1 MFSVYAIISILSKR
15 IYIGQARD
23 LEKRLVMHN
32 AGYVKSTKNE
42 LPWEL
47 ISSQE
52 LNSREEARYIEFT
65 LKKSLGKRNKW
76 ISENEATPSE
86 GFQPIG
92 GSTPEGERI
101 RTRPS

>member
-65 LKKSLGKRNKW
+65 LKNH
-76 ISENEATPSE
+76 
-86 GFQPIG
+86 
-92 GSTPEGERI
+92 
-101 RTRPS
+101 